1 MTLRLRRFLPC
12 CLALGALM
20 MSNAPVRAQTLADS
34 PARAVRNGAFFD
46 DVSHWELIDGRA
58 RSSLQSVAVT
68 DAPTLDDAPAIFGRA
83 LQITARPRE
92 GDNPWG
98 VQVRQNLGV
107 SLAAGET
114 VTLSFWARSPQSV
127 TIGAMIEAD
136 GGDAKVVYA
145 ATQLTP
151 AWKHY
156 EIEGAAPREFG
167 AEATQVN
174 FHVGRADATIEIADV
189 RVQDPAHPLP
199 APMPLAPTERGSLQT
214 PLSLLP
220 NADFSASWQAER
232 VAATPFIAQING
244 ATHQA
249 VRVEIAEKTD
259 NPWQAKFA
267 VSNPRA
273 LVGGDAVAL
282 RIWARS
288 PTSNP
293 ATFVFQQSSAPFD
306 KLLRETAALTP
317 DWKEYRFV
325 FALDGATGFAPNAS
339 NFEVHLGAQAGTVE
353 LANPRLDSYGPAG
366 RAAIVQLVG
375 GETLDYYG
383 GALNSRE
390 WLAPALAR
398 IEQIRKAPL
407 RVRVVDAKGKPV
419 AGAQVKVEMT
429 RHAFRWGTAAPASLL
444 ADHTDPA
451 ALKFQSELARLFNT
465 VTLENDLKWHDVSA
479 AQQRDIDA
487 AFEWMKAH
495 DIQVRGHNL
504 VWGSFKFL
512 PKTLDGK
519 PAQELTS
526 DEWRAVIA
534 RRVAEQAGRYKGQV
548 YAWDVVN
555 EAVNERDLWD
565 KIGWDAFVETFKLA
579 HQADPGA
586 LLIYNDYVASGRRGD
601 TKSFDRER
609 EIIKL
614 LDDAGA
620 PLDMIGEQAHLGA
633 PLIPMPRILKNLDE
647 LAALGHPIEITEFDV
662 GLKDAQVNG
671 DYVRDFLI
679 AAFSHPKVEA
689 IVQWGFWQN
698 AHWRAKDGAGLFA
711 RDWTPLP
718 AEIAYEDLVLNKW
731 WTRANGTTAANGS
744 YDVRGFLGDY
754 QVTVTRGAQTQSA
767 SYALSKTSPVLT
779 VTLK

>member
-1 MTLRLRRFLPC
+1 MIFRFRHFLPC
-12 CLALGALM
+12 CLALGVFV
-20 MSNAPVRAQTLADS
+20 MSNAPARAQTLADS
-34 PARAVRNGAFFD
+34 PAHALRNSAFFD
-46 DVSHWELIDGRA
+46 DASHWEMVDGRA
-58 RSSLQSVAVT
+58 RSSVQSVPVS
-68 DAPTLDDAPAIFGRA
+68 DAPLTHDAPAITGRA
-83 LQITARPRE
+83 LQITARP
-92 GDNPWG
+92 GAGNNAWD

-114 VTLSFWARSPQSV
+114 VQLSFWARSPQSAA
-127 TIGAMIEAD
+127 IGAMIEAD
-136 GGDAKVVYA
+136 GGDIKVVYA
-145 ATQLTP
+145 APQLTP
-151 AWKHY
+151 EWKRY
-156 EIEGAAPREFG
+156 EVEGAAPRDFG
-167 AEATQVN
+167 VQMTQVN
-174 FHVGRADATIEIADV
+174 FHLGRADATIEIADV

-199 APMPLAPTERGSLQT
+199 APLQLAPTERGSLQT

-220 NADFSASWQAER
+220 NADFAAGWQAER
-232 VAATPFIAQING
+232 VAAKPFIAQING
-244 ATHQA
+244 TPHKA
-249 VRVEIAEKTD
+249 VRVEIPEKTE

-273 LVGGDAVAL
+273 LVGGDVVAL

-288 PTSNP
+288 ETSNP
-293 ATFVFQQSSAPFD
+293 ATFVFQQSGAPYD
-306 KLLRETAALTP
+306 KMLRETATLTP
-317 DWKEYRFV
+317 AWKEYRFV
-325 FALDGATGFAPNAS
+325 FAPDGASGFAPDAS
-339 NFEVHLGAQAGTVE
+339 NFELHLGAQAGSVE
-353 LANPRLDSYGPAG
+353 LADPRLDSYGPAG

-375 GETLDYYG
+375 GETLDFYG
-383 GALNSRE
+383 GAVNGRE
-390 WLAPALAR
+390 WLAPALER
-398 IEQIRKAPL
+398 IERIRKAPL
-407 RVRVVDAKGKPV
+407 RVRVLDAQGKPV
-419 AGAQVKVEMT
+419 AGVQVKVEMT

-451 ALKFQSELARLFNT
+451 ALKFQSELKRLFNT

-479 AQQRDIDA
+479 PQQRDIDA
-487 AFEWMKAH
+487 AFAWMKTNG
-495 DIQVRGHNL
+495 IQVRGHNL

-519 PAQELTS
+519 PATELTN
-526 DEWRAVIA
+526 DQWRAVIA
-534 RRVAEQAGRYKGQV
+534 RRVAQQAGRYQGQV

-579 HQADPGA
+579 RQADPNA

-601 TKSFDRER
+601 TQAFDRER
-609 EIIKL
+609 EIIKM
-614 LDDAGA
+614 LDEAGA
-620 PLDMIGEQAHLGA
+620 PIGMIGEQAHLGA

-662 GLKDAQVNG
+662 GLPDAQVNG
-671 DYVRDFLI
+671 DYVRDFLT

-718 AEIAYEDLVLNKW
+718 AEKAYEDLVLKQW
-731 WTRANGTTAANGS
+731 WTRANGKTAADGN

-754 QVTVTRGAQTQSA
+754 QVTVTRGAQTQTA
-767 SYALSKTSPVLT
+767 IYALSKESPVLT
-779 VTLK
+779 ITMR